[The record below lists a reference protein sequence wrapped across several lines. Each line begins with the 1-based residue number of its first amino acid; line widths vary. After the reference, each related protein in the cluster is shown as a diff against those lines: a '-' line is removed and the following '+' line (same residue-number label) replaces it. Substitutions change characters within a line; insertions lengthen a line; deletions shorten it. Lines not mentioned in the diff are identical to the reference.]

1 VSIPTPNAKCA
12 FENFEFYLQQ
22 QTLLNAPNPPYRIV
36 SDKCLKHFVTY
47 YFLDDEDEDE
57 DERMMRRRMMMRM
70 KRTTLFNRIEL
81 ALESFLDLCF
91 GTGPKHVQRSHIVA
105 IWKP

>member
-1 VSIPTPNAKCA
+1 MYPIPTPNAKRA

-57 DERMMRRRMMMRM
+57 DDEEEDDEDEDEEDD
-70 KRTTLFNRIEL
+70 TF
-81 ALESFLDLCF
+81 
-91 GTGPKHVQRSHIVA
+91 
-105 IWKP
+105 